1 MIALYSLTVAILA
14 VIVITRAFNP
24 GQLSMRPSVR
34 GIARIKSSRL
44 RMDIDY
50 PHSTSTN
57 SFPPPTPSRKV
68 TLDEEQR
75 SAITTNDRAVIVVA
89 GPGSGK
95 THVMSA
101 RLAYLLESGLCRP
114 TEILVISF
122 TKSTANN
129 MRQKADALLKES
141 ESVATT
147 NGVDCHTF
155 HTFCIEVLRR
165 YSMPNLH
172 IANDEDMTRVILNVL
187 ESRGLSSSYTMAS
200 SIQRQIRYWKE
211 LGLGYLG
218 VRKNSLTT
226 EVMRRAYELYPEYQN
241 RLKENSMDLGDVLL
255 NTLKLFRGR
264 PDILAEY
271 RQKYRHVMVDEFQD
285 ISPAQYDILRMLV
298 VGQGAASGNMAGS
311 MSSSTAYSSNPG
323 DGEVLHPL
331 VLQVPEGR
339 SRIYPQPT
347 NPTRRLRIGRRAQF
361 EKN

>member
-155 HTFCIEVLRR
+155 HTFC
-165 YSMPNLH
+165 
-172 IANDEDMTRVILNVL
+172 TR
-187 ESRGLSSSYTMAS
+187 
-200 SIQRQIRYWKE
+200 
-211 LGLGYLG
+211 
-218 VRKNSLTT
+218 
-226 EVMRRAYELYPEYQN
+226 P
-241 RLKENSMDLGDVLL
+241 
-255 NTLKLFRGR
+255 
-264 PDILAEY
+264 
-271 RQKYRHVMVDEFQD
+271 
-285 ISPAQYDILRMLV
+285 
-298 VGQGAASGNMAGS
+298 
-311 MSSSTAYSSNPG
+311 
-323 DGEVLHPL
+323 
-331 VLQVPEGR
+331 
-339 SRIYPQPT
+339 
-347 NPTRRLRIGRRAQF
+347 
-361 EKN
+361 